1 MTQESS
7 YKDKKVITIG
17 VVRELTGLTERQI
30 RYYEERKLIF
40 PDRTAGGSRK
50 YSFTDI
56 ELLMEIAEKIEDGVQ
71 TFEIRQEMIRE
82 KKNEAFH
89 TSYQQYKSEHPLTE
103 DSAFWSTVKL
113 EDCPLVEADFFEV
126 YETVFVTG
134 IEAQ

>member
-40 PDRTAGGSRK
+40 PSRTSGGSRK

-82 KKNEAFH
+82 KK
-89 TSYQQYKSEHPLTE
+89 KE
-103 DSAFWSTVKL
+103 DGAALRKKMLQGQINAQF
-113 EDCPLVEADFFEV
+113 
-126 YETVFVTG
+126 G
-134 IEAQ
+134 IRKI